1 MPLSTGNKLGP
12 YEILALIGKGGMG
25 EVYRAHDSRLK
36 RDVAIKV
43 SAAQFSERFEREAQ
57 AIAALN
63 HPNICQLYDV
73 GPNYL
78 VMEYIEG
85 APLKGPLPFDQ
96 ALKYAVQ
103 ICDALDA
110 AHRKGITHRDLK
122 PANILVTR
130 AGIKLL
136 DFGLAKL
143 GTAGV
148 GPAVKS
154 PSEATLTMALT
165 GKNEIVGTLYYM
177 SPEQLQAQAN
187 GQEVDARSDIFSF
200 GLVLYEML
208 TGKRAF
214 EGSSPASVIA
224 AIMERPAPSI
234 AEVAPPALDQ
244 VLQRCLQKDP
254 ENRWQS
260 ARDLKAGME
269 MAGLKPGSQAEARP
283 KRTLWPAVA
292 AIFAI
297 AAAALGF
304 AAYRRVPEEPRTI
317 KFTLPP
323 PDKQQFTA
331 LEPPAVSPDGR
342 HLAFVAGGSNPDQL
356 WVRELDS
363 LAVRS
368 LPGTEG
374 ADNAFWSP
382 DSRFI
387 AFFAGGKLEKVDLAG
402 GPVFTLCDIQG
413 GGAGGSWSSSR
424 DVILF
429 SRGNYSE
436 LWEVPSTGG
445 TAKQV
450 TTAPHAPGDVGYE
463 YPWFLPDGHHF
474 LYSKV
479 GIGQSSINIAE
490 LDASDSSKDSHEL
503 LKIQATIS
511 SAGNAVYVPPG
522 YLLYH
527 RERILM
533 AQPFDADKGRF
544 TGDPVPV
551 AGQGSDLFSVSN
563 NGVLVQRTGTS
574 GGFQLTWF
582 DRSGKLSGTI
592 GTPAAMNWGAIS
604 PDGSRVAHDA
614 VDSQGRTVDVW
625 VYELA
630 RGTESRFTFG
640 TLVNDLPVWSPDGSR
655 IAYRSSSSGH
665 LSVSQKPLNGAPEE
679 LLDDLSDNR
688 RADDWSRDGRYII
701 EEASD
706 PKTNR
711 DIWVLPVTD
720 GKAGKPFP
728 YLQSPFN
735 EAYGKLSP
743 NGKSL
748 AYTSDETNRNEVYV
762 QDFAVSPD
770 GKPAVG
776 RAKWQISTAGGSR
789 AVWSRD
795 GKELFF
801 IGADQKMMAVEIR
814 PGPKFDPGTPKS
826 LFDTRIAGSIDY
838 WFDVSTDGRFLMPIR
853 PEQTTSE
860 PMTVVVNWLAGLKK

>member
-1 MPLSTGNKLGP
+1 MPLSPGDKLGP
-12 YEILALIGKGGMG
+12 YEILALIGAGGMG
-25 EVYRAHDSRLK
+25 EVWKARDPRVG

-43 SAAQFSERFEREAQ
+43 SQEHFSERFEREAK
-57 AIAALN
+57 AIGALN
-63 HPNICQLYDV
+63 HPNICTLYDV

-78 VMEYIEG
+78 VMEYVEG
-85 APLKGPLPFDQ
+85 APLKGPLPLDQ
-96 ALKYAVQ
+96 ALKYAAQ

-110 AHRKGITHRDLK
+110 AHKKGITHRDLK
-122 PANILVTR
+122 PANILVTK

-143 GTAGV
+143 GTSGV
-148 GPAVKS
+148 ADKS

-165 GKNEIVGTLYYM
+165 GKNEIMGTLYYM

-187 GQEVDARSDIFSF
+187 GQEIDARSDIFSF

-214 EGSSPASVIA
+214 DGSSAASVIA
-224 AIMERPAPSI
+224 AILERPAPSI

-244 VLQRCLQKDP
+244 VLQRCLEKDP

-260 ARDLKAGME
+260 ARDLKAGLE

-283 KRTLWPAVA
+283 TRTLWPAVA

-297 AAAALGF
+297 VAVALGYV
-304 AAYRRVPEEPRTI
+304 AYRRAPEEPRVV
-317 KFTLPP
+317 KFILPP

-363 LAVRS
+363 LAARP
-368 LPGTEG
+368 LPGTDG
-374 ADNAFWSP
+374 AANVFWSP
-382 DSRFI
+382 DSRFVV
-387 AFFAGGKLEKVDLAG
+387 FFAGGKLKKVDLAG
-402 GPVFTLCDIQG
+402 GPVFTLCDVQG
-413 GGAGGSWSSSR
+413 GGAGGSWSGSR
-424 DVILF
+424 NVILF
-429 SRGNYSE
+429 SQGNFSG

-450 TTAPHAPGDVGYE
+450 TTPPYTPGDVGDE
-463 YPWFLPDGHHF
+463 SPSFLPDGRHF
-474 LYSKV
+474 LYTKV
-479 GIGQSSINIAE
+479 KIGQSSINIAD
-490 LDASDSSKDSHEL
+490 LDASSSSKDSREL
-503 LKIQATIS
+503 LKVQATIA

-522 YLLYH
+522 YLLYQ
-527 RERILM
+527 RERTLM

-544 TGDPVPV
+544 TGDPLPV
-551 AGQGSDLFSVSN
+551 TGQGSDLFSVSN
-563 NGVLVQRTGTS
+563 NGVLVQTTGTS

-582 DRSGKLSGTI
+582 DRSGKPSGTI
-592 GTPAAMNWGAIS
+592 GTPAAMNWAAIS
-604 PDGSRVAHDA
+604 PDGSKVAHDA

-625 VYELA
+625 VYDLA

-655 IAYRSSSSGH
+655 IAYRSNSSGH
-665 LSVSQKPLNGAPEE
+665 LGVFQKPLNGAPEE
-679 LLDDLSDNR
+679 LLDDRSDNQ

-706 PKTNR
+706 PKTNH
-711 DIWVLPVTD
+711 DIWVLPITD

-728 YLQSPFN
+728 YLQNPFN

-743 NGKSL
+743 NGKWL

-789 AVWSRD
+789 PVWSRD

-801 IGADQKMMAVEIR
+801 IGTDQKMMAVEIR
-814 PGPKFDPGTPKS
+814 PGPKFDPGTPKP

-838 WFDVSTDGRFLMPIR
+838 WFDVSKGGRFLMPVR
-853 PEQTTSE
+853 PEQATSE